1 MSSTRPR
8 TRRPLLYTAALLSA
22 GILNQCQPLLAAAP
36 AGPYRPT
43 ANDLENRDYR
53 VPGFKDYLYY
63 PLKNGWCCLGETS
76 VHLEASKLSDL
87 NGDGLIDAAVILSY
101 NGGGSGTL
109 TGLFVLINDG
119 KKLLQSCDDFSLY
132 NTRLESMVPGKRK
145 IVLKYLAQKKNDPN
159 LEPPTVKTTKTLNLK
174 IPALKELKPRPQE
187 AREKFQTLLPEMKK
201 AIDTAWEEQLKE
213 WAAFDKMTEK
223 EFSEQFVC
231 MHGPR
236 NDYTTKPKW
245 KVPAKGSRP
254 VVVDFILNDMGYISD
269 MRLTRGSGIQIYD
282 LTALTAI
289 NSADFEPAV
298 HRDQKLL
305 EDKPGFRLHVRA
317 IFDGRDERDGRNGG
331 VRLEI
336 PETTFE
342 TLGKVFP
349 EES

>member
-1 MSSTRPR
+1 MSSARPR
-8 TRRPLLYTAALLSA
+8 TDHHLLFASALLSA
-22 GILNQCQPLLAAAP
+22 GLLHLCQPLLAAAP

-43 ANDLENRDYR
+43 ASDIENRDYR

-76 VHLEASKLSDL
+76 VHLDASKLGDL

-132 NTRLESMVPGKRK
+132 NTNLKSMVLGKRK
-145 IVLKYLAQKKNDPN
+145 IALRYLAQKEGDPN
-159 LEPPTVKTTKTLNLK
+159 LEPPSVETTKTLNLK
-174 IPALKELKPRPQE
+174 IPALEDLKPRPQE
-187 AREKFQTLLPEMKK
+187 AREKFKALLPEMKK
-201 AIDTAWEEQLKE
+201 AIDTAWEEQRKE
-213 WAAFDKMTEK
+213 WATFEKMTEK
-223 EFSEQFVC
+223 EFAEQFSF

-236 NDYTTKPKW
+236 KDYSTKPVW
-245 KVPAKGSRP
+245 KVPAKGSKP
-254 VVVDFILNDMGYISD
+254 VLVDFILNDMGYISD

-289 NSADFEPAV
+289 NRADFEPAV

-317 IFDGRDERDGRNGG
+317 AFDGG
-331 VRLEI
+331 VSLEI

-342 TLGKVFP
+342 SLGKVFP